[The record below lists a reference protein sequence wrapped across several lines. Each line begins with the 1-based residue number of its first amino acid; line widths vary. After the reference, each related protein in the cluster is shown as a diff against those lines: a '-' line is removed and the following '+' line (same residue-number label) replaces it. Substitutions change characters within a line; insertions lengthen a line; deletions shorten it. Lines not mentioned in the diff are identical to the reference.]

1 MDSACLGPRPRMNR
15 TFIFYGKA
23 HFSIRKPNRM
33 MKQEDAR
40 GAHTGSC
47 EFGDGGARHYGI
59 CGHLRPQSKCIV
71 LTTLVDDRKI
81 CILELNFFLFKK
93 KS

>member
-1 MDSACLGPRPRMNR
+1 
-15 TFIFYGKA
+15 
-23 HFSIRKPNRM
+23 

-59 CGHLRPQSKCIV
+59 CGHCGPQSKCIV
-71 LTTLVDDRKI
+71 LTTLVNDRKI
-81 CILELNFFLFKK
+81 CILELNFFLFKG
-93 KS
+93 KSGLCIIRKDKLDTYCTR